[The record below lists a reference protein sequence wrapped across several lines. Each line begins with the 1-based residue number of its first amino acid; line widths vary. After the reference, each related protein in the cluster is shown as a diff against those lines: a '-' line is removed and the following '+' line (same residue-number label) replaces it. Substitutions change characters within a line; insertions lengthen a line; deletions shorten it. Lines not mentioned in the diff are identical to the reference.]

1 MRWWFALQTE
11 DEMRFFDD
19 QSKEHHHEVSRNWK
33 SEVRPARRGEWR
45 FEEES
50 VKVDAQRRDQRP
62 ERFHD
67 LLEDAVRDFEQD
79 GPSDREGSLPLNFM
93 D

>member
-45 FEEES
+45 FEERS

-79 GPSDREGSLPLNFM
+79 GREGSLPLNFM